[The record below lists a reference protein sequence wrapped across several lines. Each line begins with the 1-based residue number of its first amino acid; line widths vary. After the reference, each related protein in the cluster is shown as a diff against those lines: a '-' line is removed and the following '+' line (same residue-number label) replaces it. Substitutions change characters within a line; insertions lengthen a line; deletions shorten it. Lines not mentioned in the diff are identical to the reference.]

1 MQDKEQLIASI
12 TETQRSLGRVFGAA
26 RANPLMSLNLTMR
39 QLKVLLTLARRG
51 PLGGQELTVEM
62 GVSFATVTGIVDR
75 LAAQGLVSRREDP
88 SDRRVRLLELTAEG
102 RKLVGSVVDAGSAQ
116 YRRLLSR
123 LEVDELRLLDSLI
136 RRMAEIAD
144 EEFPPP
150 DVDQTRQH

>member
-102 RKLVGSVVDAGSAQ
+102 RTLVASVVDAGSAQ

-144 EEFPPP
+144 EEFPES

>member
-12 TETQRSLGRVFGAA
+12 TATQRSLGRVFGAA

-39 QLKVLLTLARRG
+39 QLKVLLTLFRSG
-51 PLGGQELTVEM
+51 PLAGQELTAEM
-62 GVSFATVTGIVDR
+62 GVSLATVTGIVDR

-102 RKLVGSVVDAGSAQ
+102 RKLVAGVMDAGSAQ

-123 LEVDELRLLDSLI
+123 LEVDELQLLDTLV
-136 RRMAEIAD
+136 RRMAEIAE
-144 EEFPPP
+144 EEFPR
-150 DVDQTRQH
+150 T

>member
-12 TETQRSLGRVFGAA
+12 TATQRSLGRVFGAA

-51 PLGGQELTVEM
+51 PLAGHELTAEM
-62 GVSFATVTGIVDR
+62 GVSLATVTGIVDR

-102 RKLVGSVVDAGSAQ
+102 RELVGGVMDAGSTQ

-123 LEVDELRLLDSLI
+123 LEVEELRLLDSLV
-136 RRMAEIAD
+136 RRMAEIAE
-144 EEFPPP
+144 EEFP
-150 DVDQTRQH
+150 RS

>member
-12 TETQRSLGRVFGAA
+12 TATQRSLGRVFGAA

-51 PLGGQELTVEM
+51 PLAGHELTAEM
-62 GVSFATVTGIVDR
+62 GVSLATVTGIVDR

-102 RKLVGSVVDAGSAQ
+102 RKLVGGVMDAGSTQ

-123 LEVDELRLLDSLI
+123 LEVEELRLLDSLV
-136 RRMAEIAD
+136 RRMAEIAE
-144 EEFPPP
+144 EEFP
-150 DVDQTRQH
+150 RS

>member
-12 TETQRSLGRVFGAA
+12 AATQRSLGRVFGAA

-51 PLGGQELTVEM
+51 PLAGQELTAEM
-62 GVSFATVTGIVDR
+62 GVSLATLTGIVDR

-88 SDRRVRLLELTAEG
+88 SDRRVRLLDLTAEG
-102 RKLVGSVVDAGSAQ
+102 RKLVSGVMDAGNAQ

-123 LEVDELRLLDSLI
+123 LEVDELRLLDTLV

-144 EEFPPP
+144 EEFPPS
-150 DVDQTRQH
+150 

>member
-12 TETQRSLGRVFGAA
+12 TATQRSLGRVFGAA

-51 PLGGQELTVEM
+51 PLAGHDLTAEM
-62 GVSFATVTGIVDR
+62 GVSLATVTGIVDR

-102 RKLVGSVVDAGSAQ
+102 HKLVGGVMDAGSAQ

-123 LEVDELRLLDSLI
+123 LEVEELRQLDTLV

-144 EEFPPP
+144 EEFPE
-150 DVDQTRQH
+150 T

>member
-1 MQDKEQLIASI
+1 MEDKEQLIASI
-12 TETQRSLGRVFGAA
+12 TATQRSLGRVFGAA

-51 PLGGQELTVEM
+51 PTAGQELTAEM
-62 GVSFATVTGIVDR
+62 GVSLATVTGIVDR

-102 RKLVGSVVDAGSAQ
+102 HKLVGSVVDAGSAQ

-144 EEFPPP
+144 EEF
-150 DVDQTRQH
+150 RES